1 MDSSTFKEL
10 TEGNTMTLAQSLQSQ
25 VNIQPT
31 NLQQTVV
38 IAALSL
44 LDCNSKQMWHF
55 YSGMGKSC
63 IVATLALMACL
74 ANLYKQITIV
84 ILNGYLLQR
93 DRDRFAVLL
102 QSFSQQIT
110 YTSELDFVVTP
121 NQLVIV
127 DEADDLLYKQ
137 PSAFFNL
144 GANKM
149 RRNTNTNPK
158 IICMTATKGFQTKLW
173 K

>member
-1 MDSSTFKEL
+1 
-10 TEGNTMTLAQSLQSQ
+10 
-25 VNIQPT
+25 
-31 NLQQTVV
+31 
-38 IAALSL
+38 
-44 LDCNSKQMWHF
+44 
-55 YSGMGKSC
+55 MGHSY

-84 ILNGYLLQR
+84 IPNGYLLQR

-102 QSFSQQIT
+102 QSFTHQIT

-137 PSAFFNL
+137 P
-144 GANKM
+144 
-149 RRNTNTNPK
+149 
-158 IICMTATKGFQTKLW
+158 
-173 K
+173 